1 MLTPRWYQTEAN
13 ACVWQY
19 FKQHPGENPVV
30 VLPTGA
36 GKSLSIAMLIKQ
48 ATDFGGRVLVLAH
61 RKELLRQNADE
72 IMEQIPNAD
81 VGIHSAGMKSRDV
94 ENQIIVA
101 GIQTVFKKANLL
113 GRRHLVIVDEC
124 HLISEQEESMY
135 GILIGEMRLQK
146 GTRIVGLTAT
156 PFRTGTGSICGPE
169 KLFRD
174 IVFEAKTGR
183 LIEEGWLSSITNKKA
198 ETIVNL
204 DKVGIRAGEFFEADL
219 QSAFGGADVTTQACR
234 EIVASC
240 FDRHSIL
247 AFCCGVNHAQNVADE
262 IAYLT
267 NERVGVVIGDTPS
280 LERSAFLED
289 FKNQQLRWL
298 VNCDVLTTGFNARCI
313 DAIAVLRATLSPG
326 LFAQMLGR
334 GLRTHES
341 KPNGCLILDFGKNI
355 ARHGSIDD
363 DNYGYAKKEMREKG
377 DAAVAANGRGKKCD
391 VCSLDVAPN
400 TRVCPGCGYE
410 FPVRHEATADNKSTV
425 VGKAPPEDWIVSEV
439 YVKRHE
445 KKSTPDYPDP
455 PPTLRVDYVCNRKP
469 DPKAEITSATGNLSR
484 KTISEWLCPEHE
496 GFASTKFKAWWNT
509 RSIMDPPDS
518 VNDAVYLI
526 GIGACRHPVEI
537 TTVADGKY
545 TKIKKY
551 NFGNIQMPIK
561 LKEPDAPAQSFSGY
575 DDDVPF

>member
-19 FKQHPGENPVV
+19 FKQYPGENPVV

-36 GKSLSIAMLIKQ
+36 GKSLVIAMLIKQ
-48 ATDFGGRVLVLAH
+48 TINFGGRVLVLAH
-61 RKELLRQNADE
+61 RKELLRQNANE
-72 IMEQIPNAD
+72 ILEMIPEAD
-81 VGIHSAGMKSRDV
+81 VGIYSAGMKSRDI
-94 ENQIIVA
+94 ESQIIVA
-101 GIQTVFKKANLL
+101 GIQSVYRKGELL
-113 GRRHLVIVDEC
+113 GRRHLIIVDEA
-124 HLISEQEESMY
+124 HLISEQEDSMY
-135 GILIGEMRLQK
+135 GILIGYLRMQK
-146 GTRIVGLTAT
+146 GTRVVGLTAT
-156 PFRTGTGSICGPE
+156 PFRTGTGSICGPD

-174 IVFEAKTGR
+174 IVFESKTSE
-183 LIEEGWLSSITNKKA
+183 LIEEGWLCPITNKKT
-198 ETIVNL
+198 ETVVNT
-204 DKVGIRAGEFFEADL
+204 DKVGIQAGEFIELDL
-219 QSAFGGADVTTQACR
+219 QTAFGAPDVTSRACR
-234 EIVASC
+234 EIVTSC
-240 FDRHSIL
+240 LDRHSIL
-247 AFCCGVNHAQNVADE
+247 TFCCGVNHVQNVADE

-267 NERVGVVIGDTPS
+267 GERVGIVIGDTPS

-298 VNCDVLTTGFNARCI
+298 INCDVLTTGFNAKCI
-313 DAIAVLRATLSPG
+313 DAIAILRATLSPG

-341 KPNGCLILDFGKNI
+341 KKNGCLILDFGKNI

-363 DNYGYAKKEMREKG
+363 DNYGYAKKEIREKG

-391 VCSLDVAPN
+391 NCNLDVAPN
-400 TRVCPGCGYE
+400 TRICPGCGYE
-410 FPVRHEATADNKSTV
+410 FPVQHEATADDKSTV
-425 VGKAPPEDWIVSEV
+425 IGKAPPEDWTVSEV

-445 KKSTPDYPDP
+445 KKPTPNYPDP

-469 DPKAEITSATGNLSR
+469 DPKAVITSTTGNLSR

-496 GFASTKFKAWWNT
+496 GFAAEKFKSWWNT

-518 VNDAVYLI
+518 VDDAVYLI
-526 GIGACRHPVEI
+526 GVGACRHPVGI
-537 TTVADGKY
+537 TTVADGKF

-551 NFGNIQMPIK
+551 DFGNVVMPIK
-561 LKEPDAPAQSFSGY
+561 LKEPEAPANAFSGD